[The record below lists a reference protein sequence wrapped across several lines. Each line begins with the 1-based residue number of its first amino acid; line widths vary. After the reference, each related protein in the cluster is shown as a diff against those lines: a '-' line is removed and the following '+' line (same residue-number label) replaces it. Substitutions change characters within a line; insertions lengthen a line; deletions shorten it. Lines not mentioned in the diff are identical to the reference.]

1 MRCSGRLLAVCALLL
16 TTACGGDAM
25 APSSP
30 LPTEPIDLSA
40 DWAVSSPEHEQI
52 DTAQLEAAFNSGAGI
67 PGLRNITVVR
77 HGHLV
82 AERYFAG
89 ARADSLYALRSVTK
103 SVISLLV
110 GIAIHRG
117 EIRDVNQPLSE
128 LFKPPFPALDAAD
141 GAITVGNLLTMT
153 GGFEWAE
160 GSNVAEYNNW
170 VLAPDQVEYVL
181 ARPIVSPP
189 GTTFNY
195 NSAAV
200 HLLSAVLQVNA
211 GGTAAFADTYL
222 LGPLGI
228 KARDWE
234 IDNRG
239 IPNGGAGLYLRPRDI
254 AKLGQLILQGGRSGT
269 AEVVPSA
276 WIDQSTERYGGLY
289 DQLGSLGPLGYGY
302 LWWLGDTADHAIV
315 LGWGYGGQL
324 LCIVPSLDLVVVTTA
339 RWQGIGGAVGPQTT
353 AIGNLIAAGILPA
366 VH

>member
-1 MRCSGRLLAVCALLL
+1 MPGPGRLLAVCAILM
-16 TTACGGDAM
+16 TAACGGDM
-25 APSSP
+25 TTPSSP

-40 DWAVSSPEHEQI
+40 DWAVSSPEKEQI
-52 DTAQLEAAFNSGAGI
+52 DPSQLEAAFSSGVAVA
-67 PGLRNITVVR
+67 GLRSITVVR

-103 SVISLLV
+103 SVMSLLV
-110 GIAIHRG
+110 GLAIHRG
-117 EIRDVNQPLSE
+117 EIRDINQPLSE
-128 LFKPPFPALDAAD
+128 LFKPPLPALDAAH

-153 GGFEWAE
+153 GGFQWDEE
-160 GSNVAEYNNW
+160 SNVTEYNNW

-181 ARPIVSPP
+181 ARPIVSTP

-200 HLLSAVLQVNA
+200 HLLSAVIQVNA

-222 LGPLGI
+222 FGPLGI
-228 KARDWE
+228 KNRDWE
-234 IDNRG
+234 FDNRG

-254 AKLGQLILQGGRSGT
+254 AKLGQLILQRGRSGSK
-269 AEVVPSA
+269 EVVPGA
-276 WIDQSTERYGGLY
+276 WIDQSTQRHGGVH
-289 DQLGSLGPLGYGY
+289 DQLGAMGPLGYGD
-302 LWWLGDTADHAIV
+302 LWWLGDAAGHAIV

-324 LCIVPSLDLVVVTTA
+324 LCIVPSLDLVVATTA

-353 AIGNLIAAGILPA
+353 AIANLIAEDILPA